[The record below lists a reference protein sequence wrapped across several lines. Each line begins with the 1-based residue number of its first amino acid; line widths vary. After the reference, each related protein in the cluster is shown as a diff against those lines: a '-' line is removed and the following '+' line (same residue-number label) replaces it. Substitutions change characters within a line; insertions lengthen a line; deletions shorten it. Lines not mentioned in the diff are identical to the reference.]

1 MGIYTAMM
9 QTTVSVQTAV
19 DHQQQKPYSSMLE
32 TILSRRITLAQARK
46 RQQQWPEQQ
55 LQREGV
61 LHSIQLDPMHQQP
74 RQPHS

>member
-9 QTTVSVQTAV
+9 QMTVSVQTAV

-32 TILSRRITLAQARK
+32 TILSLRITPAQARE
-46 RQQQWPEQQ
+46 RQQQWLEQQ
-55 LQREGV
+55 LRREGV
-61 LHSIQLDPMHQQP
+61 RPSIQLDPMHQQP